1 MRRQRNNFSKET
13 QRQALARSRKR
24 CESALVPS
32 LEDIGC
38 NRPLRIG
45 DFNYDHIQADANDG
59 GNDLSNCAVLC
70 RTCHSIKTREHD
82 VPAIAQDKRVADL
95 ANGIR
100 DPWKRKLP
108 GGKQSPFKLKVG
120 GGVVDRRTG
129 EPWRPGK

>member
-1 MRRQRNNFSKET
+1 MRNSRREFPKSVQRE
-13 QRQALARSRKR
+13 ALARSGRR

-32 LEDIGC
+32 IEDIGC

-45 DFNYDHIQADANDG
+45 DFNYDHIQADANNGD
-59 GNDLSNCAVLC
+59 NDLSNCAVLC

-100 DPWKRKLP
+100 DPWRQKLP
-108 GGKQSPFKLKVG
+108 GGRGDWRKKKVSG
-120 GGVVDRRTG
+120 AVVNRATG
-129 EPWRPGK
+129 ERT